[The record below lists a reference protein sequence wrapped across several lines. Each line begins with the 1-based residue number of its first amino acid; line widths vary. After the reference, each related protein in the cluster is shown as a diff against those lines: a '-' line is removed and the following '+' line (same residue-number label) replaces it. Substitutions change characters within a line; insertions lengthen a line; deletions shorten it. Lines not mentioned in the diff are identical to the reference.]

1 MTQLHSLSNTD
12 VITNIYSRIK
22 KSKDPMSEITSAD
35 IQAVYN
41 IPLNYFANLGNIN
54 YNLQLCFEMFAD
66 TLGVENLNPLINA
79 CLSYDDGTE
88 SAKAFCSL
96 FVIISAHLIHFPATI
111 KDLGRHKGLLRLS
124 AMLSVSNVNIP
135 LFSI

>member
-1 MTQLHSLSNTD
+1 MTQPHSLSNAEI
-12 VITNIYSRIK
+12 VTNIYLRIK

-35 IQAVYN
+35 IQAMYN
-41 IPLNYFANLGNIN
+41 IPLDYFTNLGSIN
-54 YNLQLCFEMFAD
+54 YNLQLCFEMFVE
-66 TLGVENLNPLINA
+66 TLNAENLNTLINA

>member
-66 TLGVENLNPLINA
+66 TLSVENLNTLINA